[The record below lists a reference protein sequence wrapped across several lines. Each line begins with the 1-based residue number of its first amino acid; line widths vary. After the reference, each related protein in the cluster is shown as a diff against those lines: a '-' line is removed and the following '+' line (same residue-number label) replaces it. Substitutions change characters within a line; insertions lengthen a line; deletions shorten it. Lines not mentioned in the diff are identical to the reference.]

1 MRVISTISLLFCLAS
16 NAVFSQMYVSPNSYV
31 FNRGSLV
38 YIKGDLEL
46 NGASS
51 TFYLRNE
58 GQLVQGTTSTSNN
71 RGLGSLSVFQ
81 EGTSNQYRYNYW
93 CSPVGAPSATAGNSN
108 FGVSLLQQPTS
119 VTASTPAGM
128 LSTSYNGQSN
138 PLQISTAWIYRFL
151 AGTTYSNWQS
161 SGAST
166 NIEAGQGFTMKGT
179 SGSDFT
185 DVGEAVVN
193 NPYTPGTPGP
203 PPGPPVVT
211 SAQRYDFRGKPNDGN
226 ITVNLLP
233 NSSTL
238 TGNPYPSALDVNA
251 FLLDTDNANCTATA
265 FYWDQEANPT
275 SHNIVSYV
283 GGYGA
288 YVPMA
293 LGVNG
298 VYTPAT
304 YQTFNLDG
312 TVNNNNA
319 GTGSSYQRRFAPI
332 GQGFLVTGDATLVAP
347 NTVTL
352 KNSHRAY
359 YKEALPDSQ
368 FAKSGSQGSNGNKNL
383 NETPQN
389 EFSFGLIRLKV
400 TMNNLYSRELALALT
415 NQATDGVDRGMDG
428 KSPDVA
434 STATDSYFFLDNT
447 QYVIQSVPFD
457 VTKRIKLGVKVTAD
471 NTNFS
476 FSLKQVQDFDTTQP
490 IYIYD
495 ALDNSYHS
503 INQNPYNVVLQAGT
517 NNNRFELTFQ
527 NNALNVDETITSDF
541 LIVQN
546 NDNQT
551 LTVNNP
557 NGLDI
562 KSADLFDISGKLI
575 FKKVDLG
582 VDSSYEFSTT
592 GLSDGVYI
600 AKIIS
605 VDGKSKAQKV
615 IIEKRK

>member
-1 MRVISTISLLFCLAS
+1 MRVISTISLLVCLAS
-16 NAVFSQMYVSPNSYV
+16 NAVFSQMYVGANSYV
-31 FNRGSLV
+31 FNRGSMV

-46 NGASS
+46 NAATS

-58 GQLVQGTTSTSNN
+58 GQLIQGTTGTSTN

-93 CSPVGAPSATAGNSN
+93 CSPVGVPSASSGNSM
-108 FGVSLLQQPTS
+108 FGVSLLHQPTS

-151 AGTTYSNWQS
+151 SATTYSQWQS
-161 SGAST
+161 SGSST

-179 SGSDFT
+179 NGFDYT

-193 NPYTPGTPGP
+193 NPYSSGIFPFP
-203 PPGPPVVT
+203 PSAEP

-226 ITVNLLP
+226 ITVNLAA

-238 TGNPYPSALDVNA
+238 TGNPYPSALDLND
-251 FLLDTDNANCTATA
+251 FLLDTDNTNCTATA
-265 FYWDQEANPT
+265 YYWDQEANPS
-275 SHNIVSYV
+275 SHDIVSYV
-283 GGYGA
+283 GGYGT
-288 YVPMA
+288 YVPA
-293 LGVNG
+293 GSTG
-298 VYTPAT
+298 IYAPAT

-312 TVNNNNA
+312 TVNNPTA
-319 GTGSSYQRRFAPI
+319 GTGSGYSRRYAPI

-347 NTVTL
+347 NTVTI
-352 KNSHRAY
+352 KNSHREWY
-359 YKEALPDSQ
+359 LESLPDSE
-368 FAKSGSQGSNGNKNL
+368 FARSGNQVSLENKSL

-389 EFSFGLIRLKV
+389 EITFGLIRLKI

-434 STATDSYFFLDNT
+434 SAATDSYFFLDNT

-457 VTKRIKLGVKVTAD
+457 ITKRIKLGVKVTSD

-517 NNNRFELTFQ
+517 NNNRFELTFL
-527 NNALNVDETITSDF
+527 NNALNIDDTIKNDF

-582 VDSSYEFSTT
+582 VDSSYEFSTS